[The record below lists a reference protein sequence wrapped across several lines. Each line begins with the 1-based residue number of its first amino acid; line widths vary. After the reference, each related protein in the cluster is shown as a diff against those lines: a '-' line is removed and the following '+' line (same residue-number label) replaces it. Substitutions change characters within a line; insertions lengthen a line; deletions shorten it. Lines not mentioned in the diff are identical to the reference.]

1 MKAVL
6 LPIFKKD
13 DRVYCDNYRG
23 INLLDISEIFVSI
36 LRNRLMEVRDS
47 IISPNQG
54 GFRPDRSM
62 VTKYSHQERKER
74 KGKVKHRFKHSQPNF
89 TCFSDFT
96 FNSINR
102 TALQRVMKY
111 DAVSD
116 IHLIK
121 AFSRYI
127 GTRIWITDR
136 SF

>member
-62 VTKYSHQERKER
+62 VTKYSH
-74 KGKVKHRFKHSQPNF
+74 
-89 TCFSDFT
+89 
-96 FNSINR
+96 
-102 TALQRVMKY
+102 
-111 DAVSD
+111 
-116 IHLIK
+116 
-121 AFSRYI
+121 
-127 GTRIWITDR
+127 
-136 SF
+136 